1 MFSNLNSRLQ
11 EYFIISPRQYSY
23 ILNPFMDKIRITNTE
38 NNYLIGLKCHS
49 LDLQC
54 SFATKDAG
62 RMIIS
67 VDPDQTAPLG
77 AV

>member
-1 MFSNLNSRLQ
+1 
-11 EYFIISPRQYSY
+11 
-23 ILNPFMDKIRITNTE
+23 MDKIRITNTE